1 MHIVESRFLIRPS
14 NILFAGVYV
23 SIFCP
28 GKFTLWG
35 SEGVKLN
42 ATVGLKMD
50 LHIHIVVVVVV
61 VAVVVVVVLGGDD
74 GKSKA
79 IICSCCFNYFL
90 RCILP
95 PTISKDE
102 LLWLYDSMYIYARV
116 YKGGFQCVNGCVIC
130 VRQRESRWLRP
141 HTKQSL
147 MLYRVWLGALCCSLK
162 NKYFYFLVYSV
173 V

>member
-1 MHIVESRFLIRPS
+1 MHSSESRFPLDHQKHCLRVCMWA
-14 NILFAGVYV
+14 F
-23 SIFCP
+23 FKP
-28 GKFTLWG
+28 GNFTRWD

-50 LHIHIVVVVVV
+50 LHIHIVVVVV